1 MDFSKLENLIKG
13 VEERYKKEKEDF
25 INNVQKDAKY
35 PDFEADIEELNVI
48 YSLLSFL
55 KYEKENI
62 MYKIKN
68 RLPLKTYN
76 ILDEYIDFT
85 SAFLGVYYN
94 SDTGSSYNDIENILK
109 ELLFEIL
116 ESKRLEQK

>member
-13 VEERYKKEKEDF
+13 VEERYKKEKKDF
-25 INNVQKDAKY
+25 IDNIQKNTEY
-35 PDFEADIEELNVI
+35 PDFEGDIEELNVI

-94 SDTGSSYNDIENILK
+94 TDTGASYDDIENILK
-109 ELLFEIL
+109 ELLFELL
-116 ESKRLEQK
+116 ESKRLEQE

>member
-25 INNVQKDAKY
+25 INNVQKDTKY

-55 KYEKENI
+55 KYEKENL

-94 SDTGSSYNDIENILK
+94 TDTGASYDDIENILK
-109 ELLFEIL
+109 ELLFEAL
-116 ESKRLEQK
+116 ESKSLEQE